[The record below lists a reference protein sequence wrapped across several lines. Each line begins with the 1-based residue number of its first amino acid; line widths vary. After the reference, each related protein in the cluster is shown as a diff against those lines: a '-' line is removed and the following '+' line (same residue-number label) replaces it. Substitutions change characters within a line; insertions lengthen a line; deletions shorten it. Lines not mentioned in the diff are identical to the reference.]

1 MNVQFRW
8 APKANQNNI
17 LIFYLN
23 TFSVF
28 GSDISELWEGLMQP
42 RYPEQYLEQ
51 IQFDSSFNVE
61 KKNLEQ
67 YPLTFKVLSFKGRR
81 IQSY

>member
-1 MNVQFRW
+1 
-8 APKANQNNI
+8 
-17 LIFYLN
+17 
-23 TFSVF
+23 
-28 GSDISELWEGLMQP
+28 MQP

-51 IQFDSSFNVE
+51 IQFDSSFNAE